1 MATWE
6 KVDPDTYNRL
16 IIIKKLLRDE
26 ERLLDFLF
34 DPLKAELRASAS
46 ELLTQMGC
54 FSSGEK
60 IRLQVSLDIWSGEGH
75 TDLSDLLSSLSPYGF
90 GTVLQS
96 LFESQRGL
104 RGQPGR
110 RQLKF
115 PTRPVGCRQ

>member
-46 ELLTQMGC
+46 ELLMQMGC

-75 TDLSDLLSSLSPYGF
+75 KQDTHLLFVTHLTHDNGVEPQGSFPPHFSHVPAFYLWKTP
-90 GTVLQS
+90 
-96 LFESQRGL
+96 
-104 RGQPGR
+104 
-110 RQLKF
+110 LK
-115 PTRPVGCRQ
+115 RA